1 MQKKSAQI
9 IMQRT
14 QSNLR
19 ILQKKCLEGKG
30 NASDSDERGHRAIY
44 GIRLFP
50 GDGSDQIRVSAF
62 FRWSFDK
69 GSVYR
74 SRLEGLS
81 ARGSG
86 TSSFYIGRERRRLD
100 SVLFYRRGSIPSDNW
115 FSDYKLYLGFPKK
128 NSRATAFLQK
138 SGARLVEEAY
148 HDIFLLEDSKLPP
161 VPNGL
166 VRVTESNFSEF
177 REIHQTE
184 PDTYWNSD
192 RMYAALDKWII
203 YLLYREEKAVGY
215 LCARDGEIYHLG
227 YRDRSFDPEV
237 YKALVAKILQ
247 DFKKAGYPYLI
258 FFNEEESQAT
268 ALELGFSCVSEYVLY
283 IK

>member
-1 MQKKSAQI
+1 MLVTATKEDIEQYMEFAYSLAMDQTKS
-9 IMQRT
+9 
-14 QSNLR
+14 
-19 ILQKKCLEGKG
+19 G
-30 NASDSDERGHRAIY
+30 Y
-44 GIRLFP
+44 RLFSDGVSTKDQFIDHVWKGYQQ
-50 GDGSDQIRVSAF
+50 GDQELLLFIS
-62 FRWSFDK
+62 
-69 GSVYR
+69 
-74 SRLEGLS
+74 EGNVE
-81 ARGSG
+81 GWIQ
-86 TSSFYIGRERRRLD
+86 FYFIEEDRYLQTTGFLTNRNTEQALAEFIEYTREHFA
-100 SVLFYRRGSIPSDNW
+100 S
-115 FSDYKLYLGFPKK
+115 YKLYLGFPKK

-247 DFKKAGYPYLI
+247 DFKKVGYPYLI

>member
-1 MQKKSAQI
+1 MLVTATKEDIEQYMEFAYSLAMDQTKS
-9 IMQRT
+9 
-14 QSNLR
+14 
-19 ILQKKCLEGKG
+19 G
-30 NASDSDERGHRAIY
+30 Y
-44 GIRLFP
+44 RLFSDGVSTKDQFIDHVWKGYQQ
-50 GDGSDQIRVSAF
+50 GDQELLLFIS
-62 FRWSFDK
+62 
-69 GSVYR
+69 
-74 SRLEGLS
+74 EGNVE
-81 ARGSG
+81 GWIQ
-86 TSSFYIGRERRRLD
+86 FYFIEKDRYLQTTGFLTNRNTEQALAEFIEYTREH
-100 SVLFYRRGSIPSDNW
+100 FAG
-115 FSDYKLYLGFPKK
+115 YKLYLGFPKK

-247 DFKKAGYPYLI
+247 DFKKVGYPYLI

-283 IK
+283 IR